1 MPAARGGM
9 LAAATRCRTA
19 AAETSRS
26 SSEAFRPAARSFG
39 GEQRQRTSVSQ
50 SVSQSVLLL
59 KVELNRSE
67 EIFNLAQP
75 AAVLVLVVQPELSV

>member
-1 MPAARGGM
+1 MGCLRLQ
-9 LAAATRCRTA
+9 LAAA
-19 AAETSRS
+19 
-26 SSEAFRPAARSFG
+26 P
-39 GEQRQRTSVSQ
+39 QRQRHHGAAAKLSGQQLVALAESRGNERQ

-59 KVELNRSE
+59 KVELNCSE

>member
-50 SVSQSVLLL
+50 SVLLL